1 MQRFLREGHNWESHL
16 SNSQQ
21 VILREVNR
29 VQPKTIA
36 ILGSGWLLD
45 VPLKPLTE
53 QNAQIYL
60 FDIAHPK
67 KVLNRFRRVESVHFV
82 NIDLTFGAIDRV
94 TGFAKNPS
102 DFGYGALLKGIRSIS
117 SQPFSTFDLVISV
130 NTLSQLHAPLTG
142 LFEAKG
148 SMGKYNFPELI
159 ETIQTL
165 HIQSLPHGRSLLIT
179 ETDEELLNEKHKAV
193 SISPRVFT
201 HVSEFEMLQEWEWL
215 FDTHSTYIDDYI
227 IRKRVGAYRL

>member
-45 VPLKPLTE
+45 VPLKQLME

-67 KVLNRFRRVESVHFV
+67 KVLNRFRRAESVHFV

-94 TGFAKNPS
+94 FDFAKRPS
-102 DFGYGALLKGIRSIS
+102 EFAYGAFLNDIRLCSE
-117 SQPFSTFDLVISV
+117 QPFSGFDLVISV

-148 SMGKYNFPELI
+148 KMDKYNFPELI
-159 ETIQTL
+159 ETIQIQ
-165 HIQSLPHGRSLLIT
+165 HIQSLPRGRTLLIT
-179 ETDEELLNEKHKAV
+179 ETDEELLNGKHKAV

-201 HVSEFEMLQEWEWL
+201 PVLEFEMLQEWEWL
-215 FDTHSTYIDDYI
+215 FDTHSTYIDDYT
-227 IRKRVGAYRL
+227 IRKRVGAFRV